1 MNENFFYLSIG
12 SLLLFIL
19 AIPLARQK
27 IKPNRW
33 YGVRTSLTLNNPNV
47 WFQVNRIYGLS
58 MLVSVFFFFLVSV
71 LSGIWRNGDGN
82 ADLILV
88 LFIIEVSVPVV
99 VTFLKIIVM
108 KKE

>member
-58 MLVSVFFFFLVSV
+58 MLVSVFFLVSV